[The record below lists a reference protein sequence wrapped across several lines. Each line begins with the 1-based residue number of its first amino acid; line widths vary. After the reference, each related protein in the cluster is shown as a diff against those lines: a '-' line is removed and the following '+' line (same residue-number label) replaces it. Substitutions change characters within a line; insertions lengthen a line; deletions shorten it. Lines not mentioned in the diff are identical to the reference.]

1 MDEEVDRLLGADPPP
16 PPGSMA
22 RDKGVLLG
30 CILLHVAARPGY
42 PQVDNGRAGGP
53 IPPCTIPRG
62 ENPVYVEPFPVWELV
77 HMEDDIK
84 WAVKWL
90 QNHRSEGPSGIRA
103 DHLKGW
109 LAEAR
114 KEESARDK
122 TAATE
127 GAAEVLGGTG
137 GE

>member
-1 MDEEVDRLLGADPPP
+1 
-16 PPGSMA
+16 
-22 RDKGVLLG
+22 
-30 CILLHVAARPGY
+30 
-42 PQVDNGRAGGP
+42 
-53 IPPCTIPRG
+53 
-62 ENPVYVEPFPVWELV
+62 
-77 HMEDDIK
+77 MEDDIK